1 MSGLANALATIPVSP
16 FFALW
21 DRGGEAMPNLSKMSF
36 SRLRY
41 WYMHLYLVVFAMY
54 TYLNKGIAYGF
65 FAEAVLLLGL
75 LLLVADLKQYV
86 IPYSKPLLCVLIFIS
101 AAIIWSLLA
110 LPTQPP
116 AAILKDAAVFIYP
129 AFVLVIF
136 LFLPL
141 WPQFI
146 KGVVRIYAFYPLV
159 AFTSLQLSINFP
171 EWVEFSLFNDVSL
184 LLVKFGDMAVHLLI
198 SSLLLLSGYIKM
210 DRRLLLINAVLIIY
224 LLLMV
229 ATFTRGG
236 FLAYAIGIGLFFW
249 SYRKKFN
256 AATLRSYL
264 LVFGLFFAVSIFFYV
279 NTRAEENFQGRAVGV
294 EQLLLNIKTV
304 FSNEEDGAL
313 TDNKLW
319 RLAWW
324 YKIVSDA
331 QDPVIALK
339 GVGPGP
345 NLALLGEV
353 AVEDDSLRSPHNVS
367 LTILARF
374 GIPLLMVWLGWLY
387 ITVIRP
393 LRSNRLSTF
402 NRIVALV
409 LVAAFFNASFD
420 VYLEGPMGAF
430 LFWTM
435 VGILLTQ
442 DYLDT
447 ATSPL

>member
-1 MSGLANALATIPVSP
+1 MSGLANALATIPVNP

-21 DRGGEAMPNLSKMSF
+21 DRGGEAMPNLNKMSF

-86 IPYSKPLLCVLIFIS
+86 IPYSTPLLCVLIFIS
-101 AAIIWSLLA
+101 AAIIWSLLS

-264 LVFGLFFAVSIFFYV
+264 LVFGLIFAVSIFFYV

>member
-1 MSGLANALATIPVSP
+1 MHHLT
-16 FFALW
+16 
-21 DRGGEAMPNLSKMSF
+21 KMSL
-36 SRLRY
+36 SNLRY
-41 WYMHLYLVVFAMY
+41 WYMHLYLIVFAVY
-54 TYLNKGIAYGF
+54 TYMNKGIAYGF

-86 IPYSKPLLCVLIFIS
+86 IPYSKPLLCILIFIS

-129 AFVLVIF
+129 GFVLVVF
-136 LFLPL
+136 LFLPY

-146 KGVVRIYAFYPLV
+146 KGIVRIYAFYPIV
-159 AFTSLQLSINFP
+159 AFISLQLSINFP
-171 EWVEFSLFNDVSL
+171 KWVEFSLFNDVSL

-198 SSLLLLSGYIKM
+198 SSLLLLSGHIKL
-210 DRRLLLINAVLIIY
+210 DRRLLLLNAVLIIY

-249 SYRKKFN
+249 SYRKKIN
-256 AATLRSYL
+256 AATFRSYL
-264 LVFGLFFAVSIFFYV
+264 LAFALFFTAAIFFYV

-304 FSNEEDGAL
+304 FSNDEDGAL

-324 YKIVSDA
+324 YKIISDA
-331 QDPVIALK
+331 QDPLTALK

-353 AVEDDSLRSPHNVS
+353 AAEDDTLRSPHNVS

-374 GIPLLMVWLGWLY
+374 GIPLLIVWLGWLY

-393 LRSNRLSTF
+393 LRSRRLSAF
-402 NRIVALV
+402 SRVVALV

-430 LFWTM
+430 LFWTL
-435 VGILLTQ
+435 VGVLLTQ

-447 ATSPL
+447 MPSSIR

>member
-1 MSGLANALATIPVSP
+1 MPWQRYRSALFLPYGTEVAKAMS
-16 FFALW
+16 
-21 DRGGEAMPNLSKMSF
+21 NLNKMSF

-86 IPYSKPLLCVLIFIS
+86 IPYSTPLLCVLIFIS
-101 AAIIWSLLA
+101 AAIIWSLLS

-339 GVGPGP
+339 GVGLGP

>member
-1 MSGLANALATIPVSP
+1 
-16 FFALW
+16 
-21 DRGGEAMPNLSKMSF
+21 MSF

-86 IPYSKPLLCVLIFIS
+86 IPYSTPLLCVLIFIS
-101 AAIIWSLLA
+101 AAIIWSLLS

-420 VYLEGPMGAF
+420 VYLEGPMGAI